1 MSNILIKPKKDVRV
15 HDKNLSTHQ
24 NRRESLETL
33 VFQKLE
39 QGEDPTQAI
48 AFLTY
53 LKNTELEKEQHKR
66 LRQEAQ
72 EKSVFSSLQRVMIT
86 AFAILGMI
94 AFFDRVFN
102 AQELSKAG
110 ATPPV
115 VNNQPRI
122 TN

>member
-1 MSNILIKPKKDVRV
+1 MSNILIKPKKDVIV

>member
-1 MSNILIKPKKDVRV
+1 MNTLAKPKKDVA
-15 HDKNLSTHQ
+15 DDNKDLSTHH
-24 NRRESLETL
+24 NSREDLEAL
-33 VFQKLE
+33 VFNKLYS
-39 QGEDPTQAI
+39 GEDPTQAI
-48 AFLTY
+48 AFLSY
-53 LKNTELEKEQHKR
+53 LKNTELEKEQHKQ

-72 EKSVFSSLQRVMIT
+72 EKSIFSSLQRVMIT

-115 VNNQPRI
+115 VNNQPRV
-122 TN
+122 TH